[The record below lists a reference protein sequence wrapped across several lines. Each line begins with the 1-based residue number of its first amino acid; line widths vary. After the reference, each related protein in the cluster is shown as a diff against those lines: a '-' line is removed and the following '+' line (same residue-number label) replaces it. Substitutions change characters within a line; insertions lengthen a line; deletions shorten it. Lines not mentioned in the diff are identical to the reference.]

1 MVFMGNKTDKPKK
14 ERKLT
19 EAEIKRKA
27 NFEAKEAALL
37 EKGYKRKDL
46 TISIAKANFVGVL
59 LTIPFIAAILAGYYL
74 YNGHFGVLT
83 LLKDD
88 SPTYF
93 IYLAVIFVSFIP
105 LAVIHELIHGFV
117 WSRGTENGLKDI
129 QYGFI
134 KEQLT
139 PYCACLCPLSKKM
152 YIIGSMMPMTI
163 LGILLGIVSIF
174 TGQLLLLVI
183 SLLQVSGGA
192 GDILITSMLLRYKT
206 KGKDVVLLDHPTDCG
221 LVAFEK
227 V

>member
-1 MVFMGNKTDKPKK
+1 MSNNTQNKPKK

-27 NFEAKEAALL
+27 NFKAKEAALL

-93 IYLAVIFVSFIP
+93 IYLAVVFVSFIP
-105 LAVIHELIHGFV
+105 LAVIHELIHGFF
-117 WSRGTENGLKDI
+117 WSRGTENGLRDI

-183 SLLQVSGGA
+183 SLLQVLGGA

-227 V
+227 A

>member
-1 MVFMGNKTDKPKK
+1 MSNNTQNKPKK

-27 NFEAKEAALL
+27 NFKAKEAALL

-46 TISIAKANFVGVL
+46 TVSIAKANFVGVL

-227 V
+227 A

>member
-1 MVFMGNKTDKPKK
+1 MSNNTQNKPKK

-27 NFEAKEAALL
+27 NFKAKEAALL

-227 V
+227 A

>member
-1 MVFMGNKTDKPKK
+1 MSNNTQNKPKK

-27 NFEAKEAALL
+27 NFKAKEAALL

-46 TISIAKANFVGVL
+46 TVSIAKANFVGVL

-183 SLLQVSGGA
+183 SLLQVLGGA

-227 V
+227 A

>member
-1 MVFMGNKTDKPKK
+1 MGNKTDKPKK

>member
-1 MVFMGNKTDKPKK
+1 MSNNTQNKPKK

-27 NFEAKEAALL
+27 NFKAKEAALL

-46 TISIAKANFVGVL
+46 TISIAKANFVGVF

-183 SLLQVSGGA
+183 SLLQVLGGA

-227 V
+227 A

>member
-1 MVFMGNKTDKPKK
+1 MSNNSDSKPKKK

-27 NFEAKEAALL
+27 NFKAKEAALL

-46 TISIAKANFVGVL
+46 TVSIAKANFVGVL
-59 LTIPFIAAILAGYYL
+59 LTLPIVALIVLGYYL

-83 LLKDD
+83 LLKEN
-88 SPTYF
+88 SPRYF
-93 IYLAVIFVSFIP
+93 IYLAVVFVSFIP
-105 LAVIHELIHGFV
+105 LAVVHELIHGFC
-117 WSRGTENGLKDI
+117 WARGAENGKKDI

-139 PYCACLCPLSKKM
+139 PYCACLSPLKKKT

-163 LGILLGIVSIF
+163 LGIILGIISIF
-174 TGQLLLLVI
+174 VGQLLLLIIAV
-183 SLLQVSGGA
+183 LQVFGGA

-206 KGKDVVLLDHPTDCG
+206 KGKDVVLIDHPTDCG

-227 V
+227 T